1 MQSSVDSSPIS
12 REANSIAFAPRL
24 SLVLIA
30 LVALMAGVLAAG
42 GMGASDAWLAVLI
55 ALVLTQVAWSMIW
68 HGLAEVPWRESL
80 HSWQS
85 WPREP
90 SPRPARTLPYTQPG
104 SAAAKTGDLG
114 GQFQAWASAAFWPRY
129 GATVMGL
136 VGAILVG
143 LVLGLVL
150 GVAPTLLTLSVII
163 LAQVALFASR
173 GSGQPAPLLA
183 GLMWVSA
190 PMMLGVSLFGSLGW
204 DTIWAALGL
213 GIAYAGISDAG
224 IADAGITDAGVAD
237 RPTARWYWLIGGGLV
252 LALLVLTRRPLG
264 AFAVALLMLP
274 QVLLQ
279 PSRRIRWW
287 FIGVVLAV
295 AVALS

>member
-1 MQSSVDSSPIS
+1 MQTSADSQPMIP
-12 REANSIAFAPRL
+12 REANAAAFAPRL
-24 SLVLIA
+24 SWALISLLA
-30 LVALMAGVLAAG
+30 LLAGVLAAG
-42 GMGASDAWLAVLI
+42 GGNSEAWLAVLI

-68 HGLAEVPWRESL
+68 YGLAEVPWREPL
-80 HSWQS
+80 GAWRS
-85 WPREP
+85 WPHDP
-90 SPRPARTLPYTQPG
+90 SQRPTRTLPYTQPG
-104 SAAAKTGDLG
+104 SAAAKTGEWG
-114 GQFQAWASAAFWPRY
+114 GQLHAWFSAQFWPRY
-129 GATVMGL
+129 GATVLVL

-150 GVAPTLLTLSVII
+150 GVAPTLLTLSAII

-190 PMMLGVSLFGSLGW
+190 PMMLGASLFGSLGW

-213 GIAYAGISDAG
+213 GIAYAGIPNAE
-224 IADAGITDAGVAD
+224 ITE

-252 LALLVLTRRPLG
+252 LALLVITRRPLG

-279 PSRRIRWW
+279 PSRHIRWW
-287 FIGVVLAV
+287 FVGVVLAV

>member
-1 MQSSVDSSPIS
+1 MQTSADRQPIS
-12 REANSIAFAPRL
+12 REASPIAFAPRL
-24 SLVLIA
+24 SLALISLLA
-30 LVALMAGVLAAG
+30 LLAGVLAAG
-42 GMGASDAWLAVLI
+42 GAGAGEAWLAVLI

-68 HGLAEVPWRESL
+68 YGLAEVPWREPLSA
-80 HSWQS
+80 WRS
-85 WPREP
+85 WPHDP
-90 SPRPARTLPYTQPG
+90 SQRPTRTLPYTQPG
-104 SAAAKTGDLG
+104 SAAAKTGEIG
-114 GQFQAWASAAFWPRY
+114 GQLQAWASVQFWPRY
-129 GATVMGL
+129 GATILGL
-136 VGAILVG
+136 LGAILVS

-150 GVAPTLLTLSVII
+150 GVAPTLLTLSAII

-190 PMMLGVSLFGSLGW
+190 PMMLGASLFGSLGW

-213 GIAYAGISDAG
+213 GIAYAGITNASV
-224 IADAGITDAGVAD
+224 TDAGVMA

-252 LALLVLTRRPLG
+252 LALLVMTRRPLG

-279 PSRRIRWW
+279 PSRHIRWW
-287 FIGVVLAV
+287 FVGVVLAV
-295 AVALS
+295 ALALS